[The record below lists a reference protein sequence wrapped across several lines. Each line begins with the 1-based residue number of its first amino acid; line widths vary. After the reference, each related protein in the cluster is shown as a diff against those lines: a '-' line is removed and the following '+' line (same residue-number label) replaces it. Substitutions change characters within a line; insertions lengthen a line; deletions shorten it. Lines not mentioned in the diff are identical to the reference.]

1 MRNDPERR
9 QDRGK
14 ALSPSPFAAKGLD
27 SKAIELFPYPI
38 QIFSPDGTARMIN
51 QATLQ
56 MIGIKSRE
64 AHVGK
69 YNVFEDPIVRELG
82 LVDQV
87 KQVLKGKTVFL
98 TDFHASYQDMIR
110 YFNVVDRDIQTISH
124 SSRLFRQKVGV
135 TPSTYRENAKVK

>member
-1 MRNDPERR
+1 M
-9 QDRGK
+9 
-14 ALSPSPFAAKGLD
+14 
-27 SKAIELFPYPI
+27 
-38 QIFSPDGTARMIN
+38 
-51 QATLQ
+51 
-56 MIGIKSRE
+56 
-64 AHVGK
+64 GK

-98 TDFHASYQDMIR
+98 TDFYAPYQDMIR